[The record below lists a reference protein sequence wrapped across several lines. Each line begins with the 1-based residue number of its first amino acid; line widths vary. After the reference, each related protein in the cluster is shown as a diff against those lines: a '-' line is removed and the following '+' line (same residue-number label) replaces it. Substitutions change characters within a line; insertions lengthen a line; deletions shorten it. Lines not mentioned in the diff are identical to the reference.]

1 MRNMKMLIPITL
13 LLMVTASIS
22 GCGTNSSAP
31 QPTTTSKSPAT
42 TTGKSPA
49 TGGKKPGTTSG
60 QHVFL
65 GAGAYQ
71 GKGNLQKFSRAAQA
85 SPHSEQAQLLAGVSA
100 YDNGQ
105 YTKAIAYYK
114 RAAALNPKD
123 GVPYNNIG
131 NVYFRGM
138 SNPKSAVAYYQK
150 TTKVDPGYVYGW
162 WNLALCEAALGNK
175 QAAQEA
181 VKQGLAKVSKT
192 NPYYK
197 DLKTALTPAK

>member
-31 QPTTTSKSPAT
+31 QPA
-42 TTGKSPA
+42 TTGKS
-49 TGGKKPGTTSG
+49 TTSTKTTGTTSG

-71 GKGNLQKFSRAAQA
+71 GKANLQKFSRAAQA

-138 SNPKSAVAYYQK
+138 SNPKTAVAYYQK
-150 TTKVDPGYVYGW
+150 TTKVDPGYIYGW